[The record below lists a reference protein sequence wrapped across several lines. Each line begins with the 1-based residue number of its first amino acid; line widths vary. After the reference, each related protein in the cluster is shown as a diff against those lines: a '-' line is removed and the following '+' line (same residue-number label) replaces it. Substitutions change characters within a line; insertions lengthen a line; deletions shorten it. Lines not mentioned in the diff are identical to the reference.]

1 MNLKLSALGKAF
13 EQGSTR
19 LQILNGLELQLASG
33 EVVAVIGESGS
44 GKSTLLSLLAG
55 FDQPSTGEILW
66 DGQAAGQWNADQWAA
81 FRKEKLGFI
90 FQNYY
95 LIPYLTALE
104 NVALPLRLLGH
115 KDVNAEAE
123 KYLAAVGL
131 SQRLHHLPSQLS
143 GGESQRVGIARALIH
158 KPRLVLAD
166 EPTGSL
172 DSKTGAQIL
181 NALFEQL
188 TSRAQ
193 TALIVT
199 HSQEVA
205 ARCQRVYALKDGRL
219 WLQ

>member
-1 MNLKLSALGKAF
+1 MNLKLSSLGKVF

-19 LQILNGLELQLASG
+19 LQILNGLDLDLPSG
-33 EVVAVIGESGS
+33 EVIAVIGESGS

-55 FDQPSTGEILW
+55 FDQPSSGDIIW
-66 DGQAAGQWNADQWAA
+66 DGQAASQWDADQWAA
-81 FRKEKLGFI
+81 FRKQKLGFI

-104 NVALPLRLLGH
+104 NVALPLRLLGF
-115 KDVNAEAE
+115 KDVDTEAE
-123 KYLAAVGL
+123 KFLAAVGL
-131 SQRLHHLPSQLS
+131 SHRLHHLPSQLS

-181 NALFEQL
+181 GALFDQL
-188 TSRAQ
+188 TSREQ

-205 ARCQRVYALKDGRL
+205 ARCQRVYALKDGKL